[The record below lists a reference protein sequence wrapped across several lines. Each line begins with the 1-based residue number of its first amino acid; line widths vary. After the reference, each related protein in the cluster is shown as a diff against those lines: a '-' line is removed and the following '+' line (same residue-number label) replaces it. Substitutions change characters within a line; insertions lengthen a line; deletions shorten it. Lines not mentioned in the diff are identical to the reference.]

1 MRTHMVVLVLD
12 VEEGDGHPADWPW
25 SEIVDTP
32 HALSVV
38 THAEL
43 NPEVTD
49 DMVATFVTLSN
60 GYRDAV
66 MGSVGVKE

>member
-1 MRTHMVVLVLD
+1 MRTHVVVLVLD
-12 VEEGDGHPADWPW
+12 VDEADGHPADWPW

-43 NPEVTD
+43 HPEPD
-49 DMVATFVTLSN
+49 DGMVDSFVSLSER
-60 GYRDAV
+60 YRADV
-66 MGSVGVKE
+66 VDSVGVKA